1 MPSSTSS
8 SSAISPCEIGPLVER
23 LRPALRRILRKFGV
37 PPHEADDLLQEVFLA
52 AFNKWDEIENKEG
65 WMLGALRNRCAVYWR
80 RRHAC
85 LFDAVD
91 ADLLEA
97 LSRPQPAPQERAVL
111 VWDLESVFAS
121 LPLRHRA
128 VLWLR
133 FGLGLAT
140 EEVAERL
147 GYSPTSIRKLIG
159 RSLERLRLAVSART
173 ASASTP
179 IAPAAAAVR
188 RSAIRRVA

>member
-1 MPSSTSS
+1 MPSHSSTALKPS
-8 SSAISPCEIGPLVER
+8 EIGPLVER
-23 LRPALRRILRKFGV
+23 LRPALRRILRSFGV
-37 PPHEADDLLQEVFLA
+37 PPHDADDLLQETFLA
-52 AFNKWDEIENKEG
+52 AIRKWDEIDNKEA

-80 RRHAC
+80 RRYAS

-97 LSRPQPAPQERAVL
+97 LSRPQPAPQERAAL

-133 FGLGLAT
+133 FGMGLAT

-159 RSLERLRLAVSART
+159 RSLDRLRLAVSA
-173 ASASTP
+173 P
-179 IAPAAAAVR
+179 APAATAPVVR
-188 RSAIRRVA
+188 RSDAQTMA

>member
-1 MPSSTSS
+1 MPAPPSST
-8 SSAISPCEIGPLVER
+8 AIEPSEIGLLVER
-23 LRPALRRILRKFGV
+23 LRPALRRTLRSFGV
-37 PPHEADDLLQEVFLA
+37 PPHDADDLLQEVFLA
-52 AFNKWDEIENKEG
+52 TFSKWDEIENKEA

-80 RRHAC
+80 RRHAS
-85 LFDAVD
+85 LFQAVD
-91 ADLLEA
+91 ANLLEA
-97 LSRPQPAPQERAVL
+97 LSRPQPAPQERAAL
-111 VWDLESVFAS
+111 VWDLETVFGS

-159 RSLERLRLAVSART
+159 RSLERLRLAVSAP
-173 ASASTP
+173 APSA
-179 IAPAAAAVR
+179 APPAVR
-188 RSAIRRVA
+188 RGAGISPAARLL